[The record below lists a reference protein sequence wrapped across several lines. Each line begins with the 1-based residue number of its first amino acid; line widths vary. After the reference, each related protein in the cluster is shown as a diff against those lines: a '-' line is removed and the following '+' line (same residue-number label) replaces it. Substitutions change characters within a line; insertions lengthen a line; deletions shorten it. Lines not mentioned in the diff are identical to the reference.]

1 MFTEEEKKMML
12 DLLNS
17 VSISGN
23 RQTVRQM
30 MEKVDRLVRKIEAME
45 TEEAGPAEVPS
56 PA

>member
-12 DLLNS
+12 DILNS

-30 MEKVDRLVRKIEAME
+30 MEKVDNLARKIEALPVE
-45 TEEAGPAEVPS
+45 ESKPTELPPPA
-56 PA
+56 